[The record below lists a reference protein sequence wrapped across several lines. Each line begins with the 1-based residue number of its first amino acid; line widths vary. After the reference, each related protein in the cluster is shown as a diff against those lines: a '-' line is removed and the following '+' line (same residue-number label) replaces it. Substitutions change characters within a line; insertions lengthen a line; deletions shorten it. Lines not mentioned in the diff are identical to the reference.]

1 MSSSRTLLFALTTL
15 SAATLAGCMAES
27 AESDSMG
34 GMVMGNAITG
44 EGLPN
49 PAPTVTAAWGQMPA
63 GVPMGTSAGMD
74 IDPIDGNLWTYE
86 RCGQGAI
93 SPTPPPG
100 TTPAGRQGGAGAAA
114 GGGGG
119 GGFGGANCDT
129 DPTHKP
135 IYKIDVNTGAILA
148 NFGEG
153 VMVTPHGIGVDPQGN
168 VWVTDFA
175 VNQAR
180 TKGYQVHKF
189 SPTGERLMSLGVAG
203 TSGTDGMHFFEP
215 NDVIVAPDGS
225 IFVSDGHSGQGM
237 TTNQAIADG
246 RAAGQTARIMKFAAD
261 GTFIKQWGQIGLM
274 HGEFRTPHSMAFDSR
289 GRLWVA
295 DRGNHRLEIFDQ
307 EGNYL
312 ESRYNHGRISGI
324 FITPED
330 VVYTIDSESSPTG
343 HPNWVNGVRVS
354 PLDEDR
360 IIGFIPP
367 FPTSR
372 RYDGGA
378 VAENPLTGNLGPRL
392 YQGAAGEGIAVDR
405 NGNVFAGEGPNSMQ
419 YAGGPWTKY
428 SVAGGM

>member
-1 MSSSRTLLFALTTL
+1 LFSTLITG
-15 SAATLAGCMAES
+15 AAAFLAGCAAES
-27 AESDSMG
+27 APASDA
-34 GMVMGNAITG
+34 GMVMGNPITG
-44 EGLPN
+44 DGIPN
-49 PAPTVTAAWGQMPA
+49 PAPTVTANWGQIPA
-63 GVPMGTSAGMD
+63 GRVMGTSAGMD

-86 RCGQGAI
+86 RCGNGAI
-93 SPTPPPG
+93 NQPPAG
-100 TTPAGRQGGAGAAA
+100 GGGGRQGGAAAA

-119 GGFGGANCDT
+119 FGGRNCDSQP
-129 DPTHKP
+129 DHPP
-135 IYKIDVNTGAILA
+135 VYKIDVNTGEILA
-148 NFGEG
+148 NFGAG
-153 VMVTPHGIGVDPQGN
+153 VMVNPHGIGVDPQGN

-175 VNQAR
+175 VNQAG

-189 SPTGERLMSLGVAG
+189 SPEGDLLMSLGTAG
-203 TSGTDGMHFFEP
+203 QSGNDGSHFYEP

-237 TTNQAIADG
+237 TTNQAIQAG
-246 RAAGQTARIMKFAAD
+246 RDNGQTGRILKFSAD
-261 GTFIKQWGQIGLM
+261 GTFIKQWGQIGLQ

-295 DRGNHRLEIFDQ
+295 DRGNHRIEIFDQ

-312 ESRYNHGRISGI
+312 ESRYTPGRISGV

-330 VVYTIDSESSPTG
+330 MVYTIDSESSPTG
-343 HPNWVNGVRVS
+343 HPNWVNGVRVL

-360 IIGFIPP
+360 VIGFIPP

-372 RYDGGA
+372 RSDGTP
-378 VAENPLTGNLGPRL
+378 VDPNPLTGNLGPRL

-428 SVAGGM
+428 SVAAGM

>member
-1 MSSSRTLLFALTTL
+1 
-15 SAATLAGCMAES
+15 
-27 AESDSMG
+27 
-34 GMVMGNAITG
+34 MVMGNPITG

-49 PAPTVTAAWGQMPA
+49 PAPTVTANWGQIPA

-86 RCGQGAI
+86 RCGQGAV
-93 SPTPPPG
+93 SPTQATPPTPPPA
-100 TTPAGRQGGAGAAA
+100 AGGRGGRGGAAA
-114 GGGGG
+114 PAGGGG
-119 GGFGGANCDT
+119 GGFGGANCST
-129 DPTHKP
+129 DVTHKP
-135 IYKIDVNTGAILA
+135 VYKLDVNTGAILA

-153 VMVTPHGIGVDPQGN
+153 IMVTPHGIGVDPQGN

-175 VNQAR
+175 RSADGS
-180 TKGYQVHKF
+180 KGMQVHKF
-189 SPTGERLMSLGVAG
+189 SPTGELMMSLGEAGVAG
-203 TSGTDGMHFFEP
+203 NENGQFNQP

-225 IFVSDGHSGQGM
+225 IFVSDGHDGQGM
-237 TTNQAIADG
+237 TTNQAIQDG
-246 RAAGQTARIMKFAAD
+246 LAAGSTARISKFSAD
-261 GTFIKQWGQIGLM
+261 GTFIKSWGQLGLE
-274 HGEFRTPHSMAFDSR
+274 HGQFRTPHSMAFDSR

-295 DRGNHRLEIFDQ
+295 DRGNHRIEIFDQ

-312 ESRYNHGRISGI
+312 ESRYTFGRISGV

-330 VVYTIDSESSPTG
+330 MVYAIDSESSPTG
-343 HPNWVNGVRVS
+343 HPNWVNGVRVAN
-354 PLDEDR
+354 LDEDR

-367 FPTSR
+367 FPTNR

-378 VAENPLTGNLGPRL
+378 NPANPRI

>member
-1 MSSSRTLLFALTTL
+1 
-15 SAATLAGCMAES
+15 
-27 AESDSMG
+27 
-34 GMVMGNAITG
+34 
-44 EGLPN
+44 
-49 PAPTVTAAWGQMPA
+49 
-63 GVPMGTSAGMD
+63 MGTSAGMD

-86 RCGQGAI
+86 RCGNGAI

-100 TTPAGRQGGAGAAA
+100 STPAAGGRQGAGGGGGGQAAGGRQGGAAA

-119 GGFGGANCDT
+119 FGGRNCDSQA
-129 DPTHKP
+129 DHPP
-135 IYKIDVNTGAILA
+135 IYKLDVNTGAILA
-148 NFGEG
+148 NFGAG
-153 VMVTPHGIGVDPQGN
+153 VMVNPHGIGVDPQGN

-175 VNQAR
+175 VNAAG
-180 TKGYQVHKF
+180 TKGYQAHKF
-189 SPTGERLMSLGVAG
+189 SPSGELLMSLGTAG
-203 TSGTDGMHFFEP
+203 QGGNDGAHFNEP

-237 TTNQAIADG
+237 TTNAAIEAG
-246 RAAGQTARIMKFAAD
+246 REAGQTGRILKFSAD
-261 GTFIKQWGQIGLM
+261 GTFIKQWGRIGLE

-295 DRGNHRLEIFDQ
+295 DRGNHRIEIFDQ

-312 ESRYNHGRISGI
+312 ESRYQFGRISGI
-324 FITPED
+324 FITPQD
-330 VVYTIDSESSPTG
+330 MVYAIDSESSPLG
-343 HPNWVNGVRVS
+343 HQNWVNGVRVAN
-354 PLDEDR
+354 LDQDW

-367 FPTSR
+367 FPTNR

-378 VAENPLTGNLGPRL
+378 NPANPRL

-428 SVAGGM
+428 SVAAGM

>member
-1 MSSSRTLLFALTTL
+1 MSSSRVLFSTLIT
-15 SAATLAGCMAES
+15 SAAVVLAGCAAE
-27 AESDSMG
+27 AG
-34 GMVMGNAITG
+34 GPAAGETMVMGNPITG

-49 PAPTVTAAWGQMPA
+49 PAPTVTANWGQIPA

-86 RCGQGAI
+86 RCGQGAV

-100 TTPAGRQGGAGAAA
+100 AQAGGGRQG

-119 GGFGGANCDT
+119 GGFGGANCDSP

-135 IYKIDVNTGAILA
+135 VYKLDVNTGAILA

-175 VNQAR
+175 QNPGR
-180 TKGYQVHKF
+180 TKGHQVHKF
-189 SPTGERLMSLGVAG
+189 SPEGQLLMSLGRAG
-203 TSGTDGMHFFEP
+203 QAGNADGQFNQP

-225 IFVSDGHSGQGM
+225 IFVSDGHDGQGM
-237 TTNQAIADG
+237 TTMQAIEEGIANG
-246 RAAGQTARIMKFAAD
+246 STARISKFSAD
-261 GTFIKQWGQIGLM
+261 GTFIKSWGGLGLE
-274 HGEFRTPHSMAFDSR
+274 HGQFRTPHSMAFDSR
-289 GRLWVA
+289 GRLWIA
-295 DRGNHRLEIFDQ
+295 DRGNHRIEIYDQ

-312 ESRYNHGRISGI
+312 ESRYTFGRISGV

-330 VVYTIDSESSPTG
+330 MVYAIDSESSPLG
-343 HPNWVNGVRVS
+343 HQNWVNGVRVAN
-354 PLDEDR
+354 LNEDR

-367 FPTSR
+367 FMTDR
-372 RYDGGA
+372 RYDGA
-378 VAENPLTGNLGPRL
+378 PNPAGNPRL

-428 SVAGGM
+428 SVAAGGMGGM

>member
-1 MSSSRTLLFALTTL
+1 MSSSRVFFSTLITG
-15 SAATLAGCMAES
+15 AAAFLAGCMAES
-27 AESDSMG
+27 APAGEGSM
-34 GMVMGNAITG
+34 MVMGNPITG
-44 EGLPN
+44 DGIPN
-49 PAPTVTAAWGQMPA
+49 PAPTVTANWGQLPA
-63 GVPMGTSAGMD
+63 GRVVGTSAGMD

-86 RCGQGAI
+86 RCGNGAI
-93 SPTPPPG
+93 NQPA
-100 TTPAGRQGGAGAAA
+100 PAGGA
-114 GGGGG
+114 G
-119 GGFGGANCDT
+119 GGFGGRNCDSQA
-129 DPTHKP
+129 DHPP
-135 IYKIDVNTGAILA
+135 IYKLDVNTGAILA
-148 NFGEG
+148 NFGAG
-153 VMVTPHGIGVDPQGN
+153 VMVNPHGIGVDAQGN

-189 SPTGERLMSLGVAG
+189 SPEGQLLMSLGTAG
-203 TSGTDGMHFFEP
+203 QSGNDGSHFFEP

-237 TTNQAIADG
+237 TTNQAIEEG
-246 RAAGQTARIMKFAAD
+246 RANGQTARILKFSPD
-261 GTFIKQWGQIGLM
+261 GTFIKQWGQIGLQ

-295 DRGNHRLEIFDQ
+295 DRGNHRIEIFDQ

-312 ESRYNHGRISGI
+312 ESRYTPGRISGI

-330 VVYTIDSESSPTG
+330 MVYTIDSESSPTG
-343 HPNWVNGVRVS
+343 HPNWVNGVRVL

-360 IIGFIPP
+360 VVGFIPP

-372 RYDGGA
+372 RSDGTPVPA
-378 VAENPLTGNLGPRL
+378 NPLTGDLGPRL

-428 SVAGGM
+428 SVGSGGMAGM